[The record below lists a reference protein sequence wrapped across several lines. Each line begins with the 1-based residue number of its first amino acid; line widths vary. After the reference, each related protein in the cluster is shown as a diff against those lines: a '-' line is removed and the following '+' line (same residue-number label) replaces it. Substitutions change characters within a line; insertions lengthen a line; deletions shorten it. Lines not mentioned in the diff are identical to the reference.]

1 MKISFFF
8 GANCSKNSLPVKCF
22 IAKLMTNIH
31 HIQNKSYSVLC
42 KGKPVVIKFVIAEL
56 PNNMKMLA
64 FLGGELTNSAT
75 YFSTFEVV
83 SKDGIVNCKGIFG
96 PHATDTWKAWL
107 YAKRVKNAEAVREF
121 KKKLNPK
128 ISSNTKK
135 NKVTTFITKQK
146 S

>member
-1 MKISFFF
+1 
-8 GANCSKNSLPVKCF
+8 
-22 IAKLMTNIH
+22 MTNIH

-96 PHATDTWKAWL
+96 PHATDTWKVCCMGL
-107 YAKRVKNAEAVREF
+107 CREPGQEWGF
-121 KKKLNPK
+121 SKMAGS
-128 ISSNTKK
+128 IQTCFYVS
-135 NKVTTFITKQK
+135 
-146 S
+146 